1 MIAFGKGRGFVPF
14 AIRVAAVAAAVG
26 LLVPQPADARHR
38 SHRSKPAQSTSASS
52 EQWRSGYSAIIVD
65 ANTGRVLHEDN
76 ADAFRHPASITKIMT
91 LYLLF
96 EQLDAGRLRLDS
108 QLPVSA
114 HASAQDPTKLGLRPG
129 STIEVE
135 DAIKGVVTRSAND
148 AAVVIAE
155 AVGGDEASFAALMT
169 RKARALGMSR
179 TTFRN
184 ASGLP
189 NPEQITTARDMSI
202 LGRAIQERFPRY
214 YRFFATRQFAWRG
227 GVIGNHNKL
236 LGRVEGVDG
245 IKTGYTR
252 ASGFNLVSS
261 VRRDGRH
268 IVGVVLGGRSGAS
281 RDARMTELIE
291 AFLPRAYAGSQTA
304 PRIAE
309 ADPDRSE
316 PRAAPGAPM
325 ALAAARADQ
334 VPTAAIPRPAP
345 GSTEKLRPTAVRSVQ
360 VGPITGS
367 APLGAIAAR
376 SAPAAAPTYA
386 AASAAPAP
394 GQIAPAVITIAP
406 PPAPAAPRGTFAPA
420 PNTLDAQAAR
430 SGDLPATRPADVQPT
445 RSDPVQ
451 VASAQAA
458 PVQLPATPASAAMAN
473 AGSRAS
479 RNSEWMIQ
487 IGAFPVESQARDKL
501 REAQTRNR
509 NVLGAADPFTEKV
522 VKGSTA
528 LYRAR
533 FAGFDEERA
542 REACRVL
549 KKSDFACMPLKN

>member
-1 MIAFGKGRGFVPF
+1 MPF
-14 AIRVAAVAAAVG
+14 AIRVAAVAAAIG
-26 LLVPQPADARHR
+26 LALPQPADARQK
-38 SHRSKPAQSTSASS
+38 SHRSKPAQATTSS
-52 EQWRSGYSAIIVD
+52 EQWRSGYSAIVVD
-65 ANTGRVLHEDN
+65 ANTGRVLHEAN
-76 ADAFRHPASITKIMT
+76 ADALRHPASITKIMT

-108 QLPVSA
+108 ELPVSA
-114 HASAQDPTKLGLRPG
+114 RAAAQEPTKLGLRPG

-135 DAIKGVVTRSAND
+135 DAIKAIITRSAND
-148 AAVVIAE
+148 VAVIIAE
-155 AVGGDEASFAALMT
+155 AVAGDEASFAAVMT

-189 NPEQITTARDMSI
+189 NPDQVTTARDMSV

-214 YRFFATRQFAWRG
+214 YRFFSTRQFAWRG
-227 GVIGNHNKL
+227 SQIANHNRL

-268 IVGVVLGGRSGAS
+268 LVGVVLGGRSGAA
-281 RDARMTELIE
+281 RDARMAELLE
-291 AFLPRAYAGSQTA
+291 SHLPRAFAGAHTA

-309 ADPDRSE
+309 SE
-316 PRAAPGAPM
+316 PVAAAAEPRSPGVPL
-325 ALAAARADQ
+325 ALASVRADQ
-334 VPTAAIPRPAP
+334 VATAAIARPGP
-345 GSTEKLRPTAVRSVQ
+345 GSTEPLRPNAVRSIQ
-360 VGPITGS
+360 VGPANTR
-367 APLGAIAAR
+367 APLGAITPASDTSSAT
-376 SAPAAAPTYA
+376 APAAPSRGAITA
-386 AASAAPAP
+386 AVVTIGP
-394 GQIAPAVITIAP
+394 GGNS
-406 PPAPAAPRGTFAPA
+406 APRGTFPPA
-420 PNTLDAQAAR
+420 PNTLDAQVAR
-430 SGDLPATRPADVQPT
+430 VT
-445 RSDPVQ
+445 PV
-451 VASAQAA
+451 SA
-458 PVQLPATPASAAMAN
+458 PVQMPPTPAAAAVSN
-473 AGSRAS
+473 AAAHAAR
-479 RNSEWMIQ
+479 SEWMIQ
-487 IGAFPVESQARDKL
+487 IGAFPAEAQARDKL
-501 REAQTRNR
+501 REAQSRNR
-509 NVLGAADPFTEKV
+509 GLLASADPFTEKV

>member
-1 MIAFGKGRGFVPF
+1 MIVFGQERGFVPF
-14 AIRVAAVAAAVG
+14 AIRVAAIAAAIG
-26 LLVPQPADARHR
+26 LLVPQPADARHK
-38 SHRSKPAQSTSASS
+38 SHRSKPAHTASASAAG

-76 ADAFRHPASITKIMT
+76 ADALRHPASITKIMT
-91 LYLLF
+91 LYMLF
-96 EQLDAGRLRLDS
+96 EQLEAGRLRLDS

-129 STIEVE
+129 STLEVE

-155 AVGGDEASFAALMT
+155 AIGGDEPTFAALMT

-189 NPEQITTARDMSI
+189 NPEQVTTARDMSI
-202 LGRAIQERFPRY
+202 LGRAIQERFPRH
-214 YRFFATRQFAWRG
+214 YRFFSTRQFTWRG

-268 IVGVVLGGRSGAS
+268 LVGVVLGGRTGAS
-281 RDARMTELIE
+281 RDARMTELLE
-291 AFLPRAYAGSQTA
+291 TFLPRAYAGAQTA
-304 PRIAE
+304 PRIVESNAV
-309 ADPDRSE
+309 AQAE
-316 PRAAPGAPM
+316 PRSSVGAPM
-325 ALAAARADQ
+325 ALAATRADQ
-334 VPTAAIPRPAP
+334 APTAAIPRPAP
-345 GSTEKLRPTAVRSVQ
+345 GSTDQLRPTAVRSVQ
-360 VGPITGS
+360 VGPATNS

-376 SAPAAAPTYA
+376 TAPGAAPTYA
-386 AASAAPAP
+386 LASASSAP

-406 PPAPAAPRGTFAPA
+406 PPAAAAPRGTFAPA
-420 PNTLDAQAAR
+420 PHTLDAQATRGADPQPAR
-430 SGDLPATRPADVQPT
+430 SA
-445 RSDPVQ
+445 PVQ

-458 PVQLPATPASAAMAN
+458 QVQLPATPSSAAMAN
-473 AGSRAS
+473 AVARVSRG
-479 RNSEWMIQ
+479 NEWMIQ

-501 REAQTRNR
+501 REAQTRNKSL
-509 NVLGAADPFTEKV
+509 LGSADPFTEKV